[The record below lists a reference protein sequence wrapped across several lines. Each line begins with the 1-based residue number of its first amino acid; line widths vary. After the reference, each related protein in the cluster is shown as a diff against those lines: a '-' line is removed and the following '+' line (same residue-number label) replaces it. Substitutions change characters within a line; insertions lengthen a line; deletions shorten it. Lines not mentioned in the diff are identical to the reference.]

1 MSSLPE
7 TYQAF
12 RRTEGTAPLTIEQV
26 TEKLPPIQSHDILVR
41 IHAVSLNY
49 RDIAMLD
56 NTYPQPCLP
65 RGIPAS
71 DCAAEV
77 VSVGSAVSGFK
88 PGDRVTA
95 IWDLT
100 NVTGTEE
107 RAPEALGG
115 DVDGVLRQ
123 YAVFNEQVLVHLPE
137 HLSWEEASCITCA
150 GTTAWN
156 ALEFPRNSG
165 TALLQGTGGVSMFAL
180 LLCIAAGLQSIITSS
195 SDEKLDQTRS
205 LSPNVKTINYKK
217 VDKWEDEVLRLT
229 NGRGADVAIEN
240 VGPATVRQSLAS
252 LAQRGTLSLVGF
264 LGGLEAKEFPDLYLP
279 VMVKRVTMRGIVVG
293 CKIDQQALCDFLAE
307 KKVSLKPLIDAVFP
321 FDQSKEAFAR
331 LKSGKHQ
338 GKIVI
343 TL

>member
-1 MSSLPE
+1 MAIPE
-7 TYQAF
+7 SYQAF

-26 TEKLPPIQSHDILVR
+26 TEQLPPIQSHDVLVR

-56 NTYPQPCLP
+56 GTYPQPCLP

-77 VSVGSAVSGFK
+77 VSVGPEVNGFK
-88 PGDRVTA
+88 PGDRVTT

-100 NVTGTEE
+100 NLTGLEE
-107 RAPEALGG
+107 GSPEALGG

-123 YAVFNEQVLVHLPE
+123 YAVFKDQVLVHLPE

-156 ALEFPRNSG
+156 ALDFPRASG

-180 LLCIAAGLQSIITSS
+180 LLCLAAGVQPIITSS
-195 SDEKLDQTRS
+195 SDEKLNQARS
-205 LSPNVKTINYKK
+205 LGPAVKTINYKK
-217 VDKWEDEVLRLT
+217 TAKWEDQVLRLT

-240 VGPATVRQSLAS
+240 VGPATVKQSIDS

-264 LGGLEAKEFPDLYLP
+264 LGGLDAEKFPDLYFP
-279 VMVKRVTMRGIVVG
+279 VLVKRLTMRGIIVG
-293 CKIDQQALCDFLAE
+293 SKIDQQALCDFLAE

-321 FDQSKEAFAR
+321 FEKSEEAFAH

>member
-1 MSSLPE
+1 MSLPQS
-7 TYQAF
+7 YQAY

-26 TEKLPPIQSHDILVR
+26 TEKLPPVKSHDVLVR

-56 NTYPQPCLP
+56 DTYPQPCLP

-77 VSVGSAVSGFK
+77 VFVGSEVSGFK

-100 NVTGTEE
+100 NLAGTEE
-107 RAPEALGG
+107 QSPEALGG

-123 YAVFNEQVLVHLPE
+123 YAVFNEQVLVHLPD

-156 ALEFPRNSG
+156 ALEFPRKSG

-180 LLCIAAGLQSIITSS
+180 LLCIAADVQSIITSS
-195 SDEKLDQTRS
+195 SDEKLDQARS
-205 LSPNVKTINYKK
+205 LGPHVRTINYRK
-217 VDKWEDEVLRLT
+217 VANWEEEVVRLT

-240 VGPATVRQSLAS
+240 VGPATVKQSLAS

-264 LGGLEAKEFPDLYLP
+264 LGGLDAEKFPDLYFP
-279 VMVKRVTMRGIVVG
+279 VLVKRVTMRGIVVG
-293 CKIDQQALCDFLAE
+293 SKIDQQALCDFLAE

-321 FDQSKEAFAR
+321 FEKSKEAFAR